1 MRAPLRL
8 LALLAAWLLVLPA
21 PAEAGAKRGAS
32 AKLAKQRK
40 KGRVTSRR
48 STRARRIAALDRQKL
63 PQDGV
68 LRVRG
73 RVVGAA
79 RPAGKPLVA
88 ALYRSYPRTD
98 PGTGAHVPALTV
110 PADGDGHFLL
120 SGASPGQYWV
130 AAFVDEN
137 GDGKWQSDRELGGVS
152 APTNPIEVDAVRDF
166 MTVEVEV
173 DPLYVELRTR
183 FLAGTDTTPPRHVL
197 EGAYSSF
204 AGQGALPAEA
214 LKITTPAGPAK
225 PGDPVAARYLV
236 EVTHAGLQGGSARRQ
251 VVPASF
257 GALPTLVSPPS
268 GQPVAAG
275 QDLAVRWT
283 APAWGND
290 ASCVLRG
297 VDGKVLWRAAGPAPL
312 VVPAVLLRQGQ
323 RGTLVLEAARLSA
336 QQGGVVARSFG
347 RIEQPIDVGP
357 AVAQAPRPAAPVRAA
372 TPAAPV
378 APPPPGTPAPSKARG
393 RRPAEDGDHPESPE

>member
-1 MRAPLRL
+1 MRVLRL

-21 PAEAGAKRGAS
+21 PAEAGARRGAS

-48 STRARRIAALDRQKL
+48 STRVRRIAALDRQKL

-73 RVVGAA
+73 RVVGAS

-98 PGTGAHVPALTV
+98 AGPGALVPALTV
-110 PADGDGHFLL
+110 PADGEGHFLL

-137 GDGKWQSDRELGGVS
+137 GDGRWQSDRELGGVS
-152 APTNPIEVDAVRDF
+152 APTNPIEVDVVRDF

-197 EGAYSSF
+197 EGAHASF

-214 LKITTPAGPAK
+214 LKITTPGGPAK

-236 EVTHAGLQGGSARRQ
+236 EVTHASLPGGSARRQ

-257 GALPTLVSPPS
+257 GALPTLVSPAP
-268 GQPVAAG
+268 GQPVGAG

-283 APAWGND
+283 VPAWGND

-297 VDGKVLWRAAGPAPL
+297 ADGKALWQAAGPAPL
-312 VVPAVLLRQGQ
+312 VVPAALLQKGQ
-323 RGTLVLEAARLSA
+323 RGTLVLEASRLSA

-347 RIEQPIDVGP
+347 RIEQPLEVGP
-357 AVAQAPRPAAPVRAA
+357 AIAQVPRPAAPARAA
-372 TPAAPV
+372 TPA
-378 APPPPGTPAPSKARG
+378 PAPAAGSPVPRPSRG
-393 RRPAEDGDHPESPE
+393 RRATEDGDHPESPAE